1 MSRKWEG
8 KGGIERYTT
17 EIVGDKMQ
25 MLGSKGEKTV
35 NVGTNTETINDID
48 FDDTDSYVILSF

>member
-8 KGGIERYTT
+8 KDGIGRYTT

-48 FDDTDSYVILSF
+48 FDDTDSNPF